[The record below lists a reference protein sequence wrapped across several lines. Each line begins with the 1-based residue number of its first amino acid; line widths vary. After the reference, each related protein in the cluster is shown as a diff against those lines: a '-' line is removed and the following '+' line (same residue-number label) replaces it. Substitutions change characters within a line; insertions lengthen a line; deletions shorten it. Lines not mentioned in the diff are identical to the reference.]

1 MIPSNIGK
9 SPENST
15 TPSVLNNLARKAI
28 EMQLGN
34 LWLRGEVTDLYMA
47 PSGHAYFSLKDNK
60 SSIKCTFFKQ
70 YNFKRTVIKNGD
82 SLLVLGLATLYEE
95 RGTFQ
100 LKVERVETSGIGD
113 MAKAFAELKVK
124 LEALG
129 YFSPEKKQPIP
140 SIINSL
146 GIVTSKS
153 SAAIT
158 DVLNVIKRR
167 NPLLE
172 VKIYH
177 ASVQGDKAVEEIIDA
192 LLRADINQHD
202 VILLTRGGGSEE
214 DLWTFNDVSI
224 AQTLFNLSTI
234 CVSAIGH
241 ERDTSISDLVADI
254 SAITPTAAAEL
265 LTPDLSKLSLRI
277 SHNKKTIE
285 KLIVSQLNN
294 YNQQLDIIYHKLEK
308 SHPKNSINNE
318 KQKIN
323 NRYQRLKQLIQHNMQ
338 ARNNN
343 LALKQNNL
351 KHFDFKVDTKKFDIN
366 IKVNKISNL
375 ISTKFTHKSSKLNS
389 LAQHLNT
396 LSPLATLSRGY
407 SITLKHKTKTIISH
421 FDQVNIG
428 EEIETIVDSGKIIS
442 KVTEIN
448 ETIK

>member
-9 SPENST
+9 SPENAT
-15 TPSVLNNLARKAI
+15 TPGVLNNLARKAI
-28 EMQLGN
+28 EMQLGS

-47 PSGHAYFSLKDNK
+47 QSGHAYFSLKDNR

-70 YNFKRTVIKNGD
+70 FNFKRTVIKNGD
-82 SLLVLGLATLYEE
+82 NLLVFGVATLYEE

-113 MAKAFAELKVK
+113 MAKAFAELKIK

-140 SIINSL
+140 AIINSL

-167 NPLLE
+167 NPLLA

-177 ASVQGDKAVEEIIDA
+177 ASVQGDNAVEEIIDA
-192 LLRADINQHD
+192 LLRADINRHD

-224 AQTLFNLSTI
+224 AQTLFNLGTI

-241 ERDTSISDLVADI
+241 ERDTSISDLVADV

-277 SHNKKTIE
+277 SHNQQTIE
-285 KLIVSQLNN
+285 KLMVSKLNN
-294 YNQQLDIIYHKLEK
+294 YNQQLDIIYHQLEK
-308 SHPKNSINNE
+308 SHPKNSINHE

-323 NRYQRLKQLIQHNMQ
+323 IRYQNLKQLIQQNLQ
-338 ARNNN
+338 AKNSK
-343 LALKQNNL
+343 LAIKQNNL
-351 KHFDFKVDTKKFDIN
+351 KHFDFKIDTKKSDIN
-366 IKVNKISNL
+366 FKFNKISNL
-375 ISTKFTHKSSKLNS
+375 MSTKFEQKASVLKN
-389 LAQHLNT
+389 LAQNINT

-407 SITLKHKTKTIISH
+407 SITLQQKTQTVITD
-421 FDQVNIG
+421 FDQVVIG
-428 EEIETIVDSGKIIS
+428 EEIETIIDSGKIIS

-448 ETIK
+448 ETVK